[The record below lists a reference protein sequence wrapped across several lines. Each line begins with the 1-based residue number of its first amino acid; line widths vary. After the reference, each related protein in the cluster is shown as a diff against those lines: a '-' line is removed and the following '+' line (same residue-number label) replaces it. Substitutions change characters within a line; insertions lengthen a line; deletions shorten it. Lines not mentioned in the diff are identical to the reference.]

1 MNKDEEL
8 QFVNES
14 FTNVFGFT
22 TEEIK
27 GKNIDE
33 VIVPEDAKSDAY
45 EVSKRIYNGNTAQ
58 TSGKRRCKDGSIVDV
73 LIYGVPVKVQGETI
87 AIYGL
92 YVDVTENK
100 QAENKIK
107 ESLKEKEVLLAEI
120 HHRVKNNL
128 AVITGLLEL
137 QAYNTTSEEAI
148 EVLKESQMR
157 INSIALIHEKL
168 YQREDL
174 SQISFDTYVEQLLK
188 VVVSSMHTDT
198 INVDVHIDADPVDLT
213 VNQAIPCGLILNE
226 LITNAYKHA
235 FKGKTDGNIW
245 ISVKDEEGMV
255 TLNVKDD
262 GIGMPEDTSIK
273 NPKSLGIQLI
283 NTLSE
288 QLQGQISYIPANSG
302 THFQMQFYLE
312 E

>member
-1 MNKDEEL
+1 M
-8 QFVNES
+8 
-14 FTNVFGFT
+14 
-22 TEEIK
+22 
-27 GKNIDE
+27 
-33 VIVPEDAKSDAY
+33 
-45 EVSKRIYNGNTAQ
+45 
-58 TSGKRRCKDGSIVDV
+58 
-73 LIYGVPVKVQGETI
+73 KVQGETI

-100 QAENKIK
+100 KAENKIK

-137 QAYNTTSEEAI
+137 QAYNTTSEEAV

-188 VVVSSMHTDT
+188 VVISSMHTDT
-198 INVDVHIDADPVDLT
+198 TNVDVHIDAQPLDLT

-226 LITNAYKHA
+226 LITNAYKHT
-235 FKGKTDGNIW
+235 FKGKTEGNIW
-245 ISVKDEEGMV
+245 ISVNDEEDLV
-255 TLNVKDD
+255 SLNVRDD
-262 GIGMPEDTSIK
+262 GVGMPKDANIAK
-273 NPKSLGIQLI
+273 PKSLGLQLI

-288 QLQGQISYIPANSG
+288 QLQGQISYIPENSG
-302 THFQMQFYLE
+302 THFQIQFYLE